1 LTYRCAG
8 YSTMTMR
15 FRSPLDITS
24 VEVDG
29 ASVLTVAGVL
39 DSTTYAPLRNAIVKA
54 AIDEPAAVV
63 VDVSA
68 LSVPRESALAV
79 FTSAHWHVNEWRDVP
94 LALVCS
100 HAAGRDTLR
109 HNGITRYLPVYASL
123 RQALD
128 VPRASENRRRRARA
142 ELPGL
147 TTSVRRAQQLVAQWL
162 ERWSMA
168 DFTPAAVAIA
178 TVFVENAVEHSGGD
192 AVLRVESDGRTVT
205 VAVDDTGRAPAA
217 YRDGGGAHGPV
228 RGLEFVRVLCRAW
241 GSAPTDGG
249 KTVWAVIGPE
259 NRL

>member
-1 LTYRCAG
+1 
-8 YSTMTMR
+8 MTMR

-39 DSTTYAPLRNAIVKA
+39 DSSTYAPLRNAIVKA

-100 HAAGRDTLR
+100 HAAGRETLR
-109 HNGITRYLPVYASL
+109 HNGITRYLPVHASL
-123 RQALD
+123 WQALD
-128 VPRASENRRRRARA
+128 VPRASESRRRARA

-162 ERWSMA
+162 DRWSMA
-168 DFTPAAVAIA
+168 DFAPAAATIA
-178 TVFVENAVEHSGGD
+178 TVFVENAVDHSGGD
-192 AVLRVESDGRTVT
+192 TVLRVESDGRTVT
-205 VAVDDTGRAPAA
+205 VAVDDTGGTPAA
-217 YRDGGGAHGPV
+217 YHEDGGADARV

-241 GSAPTDGG
+241 GSAPTDTG